1 MRRLCACLSIAVPA
15 LVFALTVR
23 AQDLVIIER
32 PFRAHILAGVVV
44 DTAGSPVSGVL
55 VQECDASFSPRP
67 LLDPA
72 EKLTPMTMLWDCRR
86 DPKHVIASTK
96 TDANGRFLFPQTKK
110 TKTHYLQLSLD
121 GFDPMEIVVKLSPF
135 SRSEPHIQMHV
146 AN

>member
-1 MRRLCACLSIAVPA
+1 
-15 LVFALTVR
+15 
-23 AQDLVIIER
+23 
-32 PFRAHILAGVVV
+32 
-44 DTAGSPVSGVL
+44 
-55 VQECDASFSPRP
+55 
-67 LLDPA
+67 
-72 EKLTPMTMLWDCRR
+72 MLWDCRR